1 MEVGGVVVDRLKES
15 RGVAITLGV
24 WALVVAGVCASSMV
38 GHVVPLPAT
47 EHVRVGP
54 GIAALKASIGA
65 TGVVAFHF
73 LDAKCRC
80 SRRVIDGLVSRRP
93 MTDVVEHVVLVDD
106 DGTLRGRLTASGFVV
121 TAVTSAELERRFA
134 VRGAPVLMITSRED
148 KVLYEGGYTDRKQ
161 AFVLED
167 KRIIRDAADGHAPPP
182 LPVFGCAV
190 AAKLERERNPMRI
203 PWGDR

>member
-1 MEVGGVVVDRLKES
+1 MEVGGVVVQRLRER

-24 WALVVAGVCASSMV
+24 WAVVVAGVCASSMV
-38 GHVVPLPAT
+38 GHVVPLPVS
-47 EHVRVGP
+47 EQVRVGP

-65 TGVVAFHF
+65 NGVVAFHF

-80 SRRVIDGLVSRRP
+80 SRRVVDGLVSRRP
-93 MTDVVEHVVLVDD
+93 MDGVLEHVVLVDD
-106 DGTLRGRLTASGFVV
+106 DGALRGRLTASGFVV

-134 VRGAPVLMITSRED
+134 VRGAPVLVVTNQED

-167 KRIIRDAADGHAPPP
+167 KRIIRQAAEGRAPSP

-190 AAKLERERNPMRI
+190 AAKLNRERNPMRI